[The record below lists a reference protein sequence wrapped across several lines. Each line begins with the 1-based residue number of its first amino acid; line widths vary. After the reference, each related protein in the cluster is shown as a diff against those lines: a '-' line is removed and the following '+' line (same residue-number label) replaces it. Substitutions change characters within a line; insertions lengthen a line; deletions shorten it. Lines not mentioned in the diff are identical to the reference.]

1 MANLNIWISAFR
13 LRTLPLAFSSI
24 FMAAFLAAVN
34 EKFDASILSLCLLTT
49 LFLQTLSNLSNDY
62 GDSISGV
69 DNSDRLGPVRA
80 VQSGKINLI
89 QMKRAMIICSL
100 LAFLSGIILIIYV
113 FNGAWVQMFIFF
125 MLGLLAIAAAVKYTV
140 GERPYG
146 YRGLGDV
153 FVFIFFGIIGVFGSY
168 YLFDTTINYVFLLP
182 AFSCG
187 FLSVGVLNVN
197 NIRDMDSDRKAGK
210 KSVPVRLGRR
220 YAIYYHALLLMLAFL
235 SALIFVIIMKLSFY
249 SYTFLLV
256 TPLYYR
262 HFIAINSMDSS
273 YLDPELKRLALSTL
287 LFVILFG
294 LGINY

>member
-34 EKFDASILSLCLLTT
+34 EKFDASILLLCLLTT

>member
-34 EKFDASILSLCLLTT
+34 EKFDASILLLCLLTT

-113 FNGAWVQMFIFF
+113 FNGAWLQMFIFF

-210 KSVPVRLGRR
+210 KSVPVRLGRQ

>member
-34 EKFDASILSLCLLTT
+34 EKFDASILLLCLLTT

-220 YAIYYHALLLMLAFL
+220 YAIYYHARLLMLAFL

>member
-34 EKFDASILSLCLLTT
+34 EKFDASILLLCLLTT

-210 KSVPVRLGRR
+210 KSVPVRLGRQ

>member
-113 FNGAWVQMFIFF
+113 FNGAWLQMFIFF

-210 KSVPVRLGRR
+210 KSVPVRLGRQ

>member
-1 MANLNIWISAFR
+1 
-13 LRTLPLAFSSI
+13 
-24 FMAAFLAAVN
+24 MAAFLAAVN

-113 FNGAWVQMFIFF
+113 FNGAWLQMFIFF

-210 KSVPVRLGRR
+210 KSVPVRLGRQ